1 MAAFDLRS
9 LEIFLAVCEAGGM
22 GRAATALGVTQAAVS
37 QQIARLESRC
47 GAPLFER
54 HRDGLR
60 ITSAGARLRYHAQR
74 ILSDV
79 GEAEAAM
86 RTLERPEIA
95 HLTICIMETLGDLLA
110 PALVSRCKSHA
121 GHIEVAT
128 GTGLRHADGLLR
140 NHYDLIVTSDL
151 PDAPEG
157 LEIHELMVEP
167 CVAVVPAGFL
177 GRGPVDLQALAYA
190 LPLVRYGTQRRLGKM
205 IDRYLTRLALDIPQT
220 LDFDRASLVLEMV
233 ARGQGLGDH
242 HAVLAAARARA
253 ARRRRDA
260 AAASADLLAPH
271 RARRKE
277 RTHRRPSGRA
287 RGAVPGPHRDRGRR
301 EALAGRRR
309 DRRGRRRLT
318 LIEAPRSALQ

>member
-1 MAAFDLRS
+1 
-9 LEIFLAVCEAGGM
+9 LAVCEAGGM

-233 ARGQGLGDH
+233 ARGQGWAITTPFSLL
-242 HAVLAAARARA
+242 HARVPLDGVEMRRLPPPIFSRHIALAAKSGRIGGLPGELAALCRDLIATEVA
-253 ARRRRDA
+253 ARLSPVA
-260 AAASADLLAPH
+260 A
-271 RARRKE
+271 E
-277 RTHRRPSGRA
+277 I
-287 RGAVPGPHRDRGRR
+287 
-301 EALAGRRR
+301 AGDVVVSR
-309 DRRGRRRLT
+309 
-318 LIEAPRSALQ
+318 

>member
-9 LEIFLAVCEAGGM
+9 LEIFVAVCAAGGM
-22 GRAATALGVTQAAVS
+22 GRAATAPGVTQAAVS
-37 QQIARLESRC
+37 QQIARLEARC
-47 GAPLFER
+47 GTPLFER
-54 HRDGLR
+54 HHGGLR

-74 ILSDV
+74 ILADV

-86 RTLERPEIA
+86 RALERPEIA

-110 PALVSRCKSHA
+110 PALVSRCKSHV

-167 CVAVVPAGFL
+167 CVAVIPAGFL
-177 GRGPVDLQALAYA
+177 GRGPIDLQALAYA
-190 LPLVRYGTQRRLGKM
+190 LPMVRYGTQRRLGKM
-205 IDRYLTRLALDIPQT
+205 IDRYLARLDLEIPQT

-233 ARGQGLGDH
+233 ARGQGWAITTPFSLLHSRVPLDGVEMRRLPPPIFSRH
-242 HAVLAAARARA
+242 IALAA
-253 ARRRRDA
+253 
-260 AAASADLLAPH
+260 
-271 RARRKE
+271 K
-277 RTHRRPSGRA
+277 SGRIGGLPGELA
-287 RGAVPGPHRDRGRR
+287 ALCRGLIASEVAAKLSP
-301 EALAGRRR
+301 LAAEIAEDVLVSR
-309 DRRGRRRLT
+309 
-318 LIEAPRSALQ
+318 